1 MNGSQKLEN
10 LLNLS
15 LEASPQERQ
24 QSQILD
30 VGYDAEEETW
40 ELIIRYHG
48 DVEVIRALPD
58 TRVETLLGG
67 YAIVWTTQEQIQ
79 ALTALEEVEYVEKP
93 KQLLYQVENGRAAS
107 CIDELQRG
115 PWMGRMPL
123 EERLERDDPATEIGE
138 TDGMTGGIA
147 NLFGSGVLVAVLD
160 SGIDYTLSEFRYVD
174 GSSRI
179 RYLWDQTLDQEFTKE
194 QIDEAL
200 RRSQMSGQEERGQ
213 EGLVQDS
220 PYELVP
226 SRDLSGHGTAV
237 AGVAAGGSERYRG
250 VAPDSEL
257 LIVKLGTSNPRSFPR
272 TTQLMRG
279 LDYVLRRALEIGRPV
294 AVNISIGNNYG
305 SHDGSSLLETFIDTA
320 AGFSPNVIVIGS
332 GNEGAGAGH
341 YSGQLIQPVSGEDAS
356 QLVELSVGVY
366 ETGLSIQ
373 LWKSYVDQF
382 AVELISP
389 TGQVVGPFSEGQ
401 STGRYEL
408 GGAQV
413 LVYYGEPKPFSQSQE
428 ILMDFLPEDTYLDSG
443 VWKIRLTPRQIVDG
457 RFDLWLPGASV
468 LNRGTQFLRQSPQ
481 VTLTI
486 PSTAARA
493 ITVGAYDARRQAYA
507 DFSGRGFLRNLDLI
521 KPDLVAPGV
530 SIRVPLPGGGYGRES
545 GTSFAAPFVTGA
557 AALLMEWGMVR
568 GNDPYLYGEKVK
580 AYLTRGARPLGAGGQ
595 PVPNEQIGYGTLC
608 VRGSIPV

>member
-15 LEASPQERQ
+15 LEASPKERQ
-24 QSQILD
+24 QSQILN
-30 VGYDAEEETW
+30 VGVEEEIGGTEQW

-58 TRVETLLGG
+58 TRVEKLLGN
-67 YAIVWTTQEQIQ
+67 YAIVWTTEDQIPVL
-79 ALTALEEVEYVEKP
+79 AELEEVEYVEKP
-93 KQLLYQVENGRAAS
+93 KQLLYQVEIGKAMS

-115 PWMGRMPL
+115 PWTVGRPIA
-123 EERLERDDPATEIGE
+123 EGAERSAGSTE
-138 TDGMTGGIA
+138 GME
-147 NLFGSGVLVAVLD
+147 NLFGQGVLIAILD
-160 SGIDYTLSEFRYVD
+160 SGIDWTLPEFRYDD

-179 RYLWDQTLDQEFTKE
+179 QYLWDQTLDREFSKE
-194 QIDEAL
+194 EIDKAL
-200 RRSQMSGQEERGQ
+200 RQSEEGNT
-213 EGLVQDS
+213 S
-220 PYELVP
+220 PYDQLP

-237 AGVAAGGSERYRG
+237 AGVAAGGSDRYRG
-250 VAPDSEL
+250 VAPDGEL
-257 LIVKLGTSNPRSFPR
+257 LIVKLGTSEPRSFPR

-279 LDYVLRRALEIGRPV
+279 LDRVLRKALELGRPV

-341 YSGQLIQPVSGEDAS
+341 YQGRLAQPVPGADAS
-356 QLVELSVGVY
+356 QIVELSVGVY

-389 TGQVVGPFSEGQ
+389 TGQAIPLTERQGA
-401 STGRYEL
+401 GRYEL

-428 ILMDFLPEDTYLDSG
+428 ILMDFLPKDTYLDSG
-443 VWKIRLTPRQIVDG
+443 IWKIRLTPQRIVEG
-457 RFDLWLPGASV
+457 KYDLWLPGASV
-468 LNRGTQFLRQSPQ
+468 LNRGTQFLRQSPE

-493 ITVGAYDARRQAYA
+493 ITVGAYDARRQVYA

-521 KPDLVAPGV
+521 KPDLAAPGV
-530 SIRVPLPGGGYGRES
+530 DIRVLLPGGGFGRQS
-545 GTSFAAPFVTGA
+545 GTSFAAPFVTGG

-580 AYLTRGARPLGAGGQ
+580 AYLTRGARPLGEGGQ
-595 PVPNEQIGYGTLC
+595 TIPNERSGYGTLC
-608 VRGSIPV
+608 VRGSIPM

>member
-15 LEASPQERQ
+15 LEATPQERQ
-24 QSQILD
+24 QSQILG
-30 VGYDAEEETW
+30 VGVNGTGNGVTECW

-48 DVEVIRALPD
+48 DVDAIRALPD
-58 TRVETLLGG
+58 TTVEPLLGG
-67 YAIVWTTQEQIQ
+67 YAIVWTTREQISTL
-79 ALTALEEVEYVEKP
+79 AALEQVEYVEKP
-93 KQLLYQVENGRAAS
+93 KNLLYQVEDGRAMS
-107 CIDELQRG
+107 CVEELQPG
-115 PWMGRMPL
+115 PWSIGGNGG
-123 EERLERDDPATEIGE
+123 ERDLFESTESGKGE
-138 TDGMTGGIA
+138 LYGRGI
-147 NLFGSGVLVAVLD
+147 LIAVLD
-160 SGIDYTLSEFRYVD
+160 SGIDWTLPEFRYGD

-179 RYLWDQTLDQEFTKE
+179 RYLWDQTLDREFTKE
-194 QIDEAL
+194 ELDEAL
-200 RRSQMSGQEERGQ
+200 RQGESGAE
-213 EGLVQDS
+213 S
-220 PYELVP
+220 PYDLVP

-237 AGVAAGGSERYRG
+237 AGVAAGGGERYRG
-250 VAPDSEL
+250 MAPDSEL
-257 LIVKLGTSNPRSFPR
+257 LIVKLGTSAPRSFPR

-279 LDYVLRRALEIGRPV
+279 LDRVLRKALEIGQPV

-305 SHDGSSLLETFIDTA
+305 SHDGDSLLETFIDTA

-341 YSGQLIQPVSGEDAS
+341 YEGRLIQPVPGEDGS
-356 QLVELSVGVY
+356 QVVELSVGVY

-382 AVELISP
+382 GVELISP
-389 TGQVVGPFSEGQ
+389 TGQVVQLTERQGP
-401 STGRYEL
+401 GRYRL

-413 LVYYGEPKPFSQSQE
+413 LVYYGEPKPFSGSQE

-443 VWKIRLTPRQIVDG
+443 LWNIRLTPRRIVEG
-457 RFDLWLPGASV
+457 KYDLWLPGASV

-486 PSTAARA
+486 PSTASRA
-493 ITVGAYDARRQAYA
+493 ITVGAYDARRQVYA
-507 DFSGRGFLRNLDLI
+507 DFSGRGFLRNLDLV

-530 SIRVPLPGGGYGRES
+530 NIRVLRPGGGYERQS
-545 GTSFAAPFVTGA
+545 GTSFAAPFVTGG

-580 AYLTRGARPLGAGGQ
+580 AYLRRGARPLGAGGRMI
-595 PVPNEQIGYGTLC
+595 PDERIGYGTLC
-608 VRGSIPV
+608 VGGSIPG

>member
-15 LEASPQERQ
+15 LEATPQERQ
-24 QSQILD
+24 QSQILG
-30 VGYDAEEETW
+30 VGVNGTGSESGNGMTERW

-48 DVEVIRALPD
+48 DVDAIRALPD
-58 TRVETLLGG
+58 TTIEPLLGG
-67 YAIVWTTQEQIQ
+67 YAIVWTTREQISTL
-79 ALTALEEVEYVEKP
+79 AMLEQVEYVEKP
-93 KQLLYQVENGRAAS
+93 KNLLYQVENGRAMS
-107 CIDELQRG
+107 CVEELQQG
-115 PWMGRMPL
+115 PWPVRGNGVEGDFFESVGAGKGELYGR
-123 EERLERDDPATEIGE
+123 
-138 TDGMTGGIA
+138 GI
-147 NLFGSGVLVAVLD
+147 LIAVLD
-160 SGIDYTLSEFRYVD
+160 SGIDWTLPEFRYGD

-179 RYLWDQTLDQEFTKE
+179 RYLWDQTLDREFTKE
-194 QIDEAL
+194 EIDEAL
-200 RRSQMSGQEERGQ
+200 RQGENGAK
-213 EGLVQDS
+213 S
-220 PYELVP
+220 PYDLGP

-257 LIVKLGTSNPRSFPR
+257 LIVKLGASDPRSFPR

-279 LDYVLRRALEIGRPV
+279 LDRVLRKALELGRPV

-305 SHDGSSLLETFIDTA
+305 AHDGDSLLETFIDTA

-341 YSGQLIQPVSGEDAS
+341 YEGRLIQPVPGGDGS
-356 QLVELSVGVY
+356 QVVELSVGIY

-382 AVELISP
+382 GVELISP
-389 TGQVVGPFSEGQ
+389 TGQVVQLTERQGA
-401 STGRYEL
+401 GRYRL

-413 LVYYGEPKPFSQSQE
+413 LVYYGEPKPFSGSQE
-428 ILMDFLPEDTYLDSG
+428 ILMDFLPEDTYLDSDL
-443 VWKIRLTPRQIVDG
+443 WKIRLTPRRIVEG
-457 RFDLWLPGASV
+457 KYDLWLPGASV

-486 PSTAARA
+486 PSTASRA
-493 ITVGAYDARRQAYA
+493 ITVGAYDARRQVYA
-507 DFSGRGFLRNLDLI
+507 DFSGRGFLRNLNLV

-530 SIRVPLPGGGYGRES
+530 DIRVLRPGGGYERQS
-545 GTSFAAPFVTGA
+545 GTSFATPFVTGG

-580 AYLTRGARPLGAGGQ
+580 AYLRRGARPLGAGGRMI
-595 PVPNEQIGYGTLC
+595 PDERIGYGTLC
-608 VRGSIPV
+608 VGGSIPD

>member
-15 LEASPQERQ
+15 LEATPQERQ
-24 QSQILD
+24 QSQILG
-30 VGYDAEEETW
+30 VGVSGTGSGSGNEAGNGVSERW

-48 DVEVIRALPD
+48 DVDVIRVLPN
-58 TRVETLLGG
+58 TTVEPLLGG
-67 YAIVWTTQEQIQ
+67 YAIVWTTEEQISTL
-79 ALTALEEVEYVEKP
+79 AELEQVEYVEKP
-93 KQLLYQVENGRAAS
+93 KNLLYQVENGRAMS
-107 CIDELQRG
+107 CVEELQQG
-115 PWMGRMPL
+115 PWSIRGNGG
-123 EERLERDDPATEIGE
+123 ERDLFESTESGKGE
-138 TDGMTGGIA
+138 LYGRGI
-147 NLFGSGVLVAVLD
+147 LIAVLD
-160 SGIDYTLSEFRYVD
+160 SGIDWTLPEFRFGD

-179 RYLWDQTLDQEFTKE
+179 QYLWDQTLDREFTKE
-194 QIDEAL
+194 EIDEAL
-200 RRSQMSGQEERGQ
+200 RQGESG
-213 EGLVQDS
+213 VKF
-220 PYELVP
+220 PYDLVP

-237 AGVAAGGSERYRG
+237 AAVVAGGSERYRG
-250 VAPDSEL
+250 VAPDSEI
-257 LIVKLGTSNPRSFPR
+257 LIVKLGTPDPRSFPR

-279 LDYVLRRALEIGRPV
+279 LDRVLRKALEIGRPV

-305 SHDGSSLLETFIDTA
+305 SHDGDSLLETFIDTA

-341 YSGQLIQPVSGEDAS
+341 YEGRLIQPVPGEDGS
-356 QLVELSVGVY
+356 QVVELSVGVY

-382 AVELISP
+382 GVELISP
-389 TGQVVGPFSEGQ
+389 TGQVVQLTERQGP
-401 STGRYEL
+401 GRYRL

-413 LVYYGEPKPFSQSQE
+413 LVYYGEPKPFSGSQE

-443 VWKIRLTPRQIVDG
+443 LWNIRLTPRRIVEG
-457 RFDLWLPGASV
+457 KYDLWLPGASV

-486 PSTAARA
+486 PSTASRA
-493 ITVGAYDARRQAYA
+493 ITVGAYDARRQVYA
-507 DFSGRGFLRNLDLI
+507 DFSGRGFLRNLDLV

-530 SIRVPLPGGGYGRES
+530 DIRVLRPGGGYERQS
-545 GTSFAAPFVTGA
+545 GTSFAAPFVTGG

-580 AYLTRGARPLGAGGQ
+580 AYLRRGARPLGAGGRMI
-595 PVPNEQIGYGTLC
+595 PDERIGYGTLC
-608 VRGSIPV
+608 VGGSIPG